1 MHLKSFRSLLTKQ
14 TNVRRNLPFKAL
26 KIISIISL
34 TFLLLISL
42 SGKSDI
48 YALPRGSGGHSL
60 GGVGGSIGGGSAGPI
75 SGNQPNIIGGGP
87 RSGLNPNTNCIGTGT
102 GTGILVP
109 SATNCANPNVIHPA
123 NAPNTAVVQPSNCNA
138 PTSVHTNTPNNI
150 VVHPSTINCANPNVI
165 HPANAPNTA
174 VVQPSNCNIPTSVHH
189 TNAPSTV
196 VVHPTNCPPPTSGS
210 SNSLTVNN
218 VQSSSSSGSTTSTQ
232 SATIPVANAGPNQKV
247 HSSDQVTLDGS
258 KSYDPNGHS
267 LTFSWLQ
274 LAGGPVVT
282 LSSDNK
288 AKPTFTAPLVKDTT
302 NLTFQ
307 LLVNNGNA
315 ESNPSFV
322 SVTITP

>member
-1 MHLKSFRSLLTKQ
+1 MLYQGVAVVIHLVVLGA
-14 TNVRRNLPFKAL
+14 AL
-26 KIISIISL
+26 
-34 TFLLLISL
+34 
-42 SGKSDI
+42 
-48 YALPRGSGGHSL
+48 AA
-60 GGVGGSIGGGSAGPI
+60 GVLVLFP
-75 SGNQPNIIGGGP
+75 NQPNIIGGGP

-109 SATNCANPNVIHPA
+109 SAT
-123 NAPNTAVVQPSNCNA
+123 
-138 PTSVHTNTPNNI
+138 
-150 VVHPSTINCANPNVI
+150 NCANPNVI

-218 VQSSSSSGSTTSTQ
+218 VQSSGSSGSTTSTQ
-232 SATIPVANAGPNQKV
+232 STAIPVANAGPNQKV

-267 LTFSWLQ
+267 LAFSWLQ

-282 LSSDNK
+282 LSNDNT

>member
-1 MHLKSFRSLLTKQ
+1 MHLKSFRSLLKKQ
-14 TNVRRNLPFKAL
+14 TNVRRNLPFKSL

-34 TFLLLISL
+34 TFLLLISIP
-42 SGKSDI
+42 GKSDI
-48 YALPRGSGGHSL
+48 YALPRGGGGHSL
-60 GGVGGSIGGGSAGPI
+60 GAVGGGIGGGSGGPI
-75 SGNQPNIIGGGP
+75 SGSQPNSIGGGP
-87 RSGLNPNTNCIGTGT
+87 RSGLNPNTNCIGT

-123 NAPNTAVVQPSNCNA
+123 NAPNTAVVQPSNCN
-138 PTSVHTNTPNNI
+138 V
-150 VVHPSTINCANPNVI
+150 
-165 HPANAPNTA
+165 
-174 VVQPSNCNIPTSVHH
+174 PTSVHH

-196 VVHPTNCPPPTSGS
+196 VVHPTNCPPPSSGS

-258 KSYDPNGHS
+258 KSYDPNSHS

-282 LSSDNK
+282 LSNDNK
-288 AKPTFTAPLVKDTT
+288 ARPTFTAPLVKDTT

-315 ESNPSFV
+315 ESNPSLV

>member
-1 MHLKSFRSLLTKQ
+1 MYLKSFRSLLTKQ
-14 TNVRRNLPFKAL
+14 TNAQRNLLFKSL
-26 KIISIISL
+26 KIISIKSL
-34 TFLLLISL
+34 TFLLLISIP
-42 SGKSDI
+42 GKSDI
-48 YALPRGSGGHSL
+48 YALPRGGGGHSL
-60 GGVGGSIGGGSAGPI
+60 GGVGGGIGGGIGGGSAGPI
-75 SGNQPNIIGGGP
+75 SGNQPNGIGGGP
-87 RSGLNPNTNCIGTGT
+87 RSPPPL
-102 GTGILVP
+102 P
-109 SATNCANPNVIHPA
+109 SATNCANPNVIRPA
-123 NAPNTAVVQPSNCNA
+123 NAPNTAVVQPSNCNI
-138 PTSVHTNTPNNI
+138 PNSVHTNTPNNI

-282 LSSDNK
+282 LSNDNK
-288 AKPTFTAPLVKDTT
+288 AKPTFTAPLVTNTT

-315 ESNPSFV
+315 ESNPSLV

>member
-1 MHLKSFRSLLTKQ
+1 MHLKSFRSLLKKQ
-14 TNVRRNLPFKAL
+14 TNVTRTLPFKSL

-34 TFLLLISL
+34 TFLLLISIP
-42 SGKSDI
+42 GKSDI
-48 YALPRGSGGHSL
+48 YALPGGGGHSL
-60 GGVGGSIGGGSAGPI
+60 GAVGGGIGSGSGGPI
-75 SGNQPNIIGGGP
+75 SGNQPNSIGGGP
-87 RSGLNPNTNCIGTGT
+87 RSGLNPNTNCIDT

-123 NAPNTAVVQPSNCNA
+123 NAPNTAVVQPSNCNV

-150 VVHPSTINCANPNVI
+150 VVHPSAINCANPNVI

-282 LSSDNK
+282 LSNDNK

-315 ESNPSFV
+315 ESNPSFI

>member
-1 MHLKSFRSLLTKQ
+1 M
-14 TNVRRNLPFKAL
+14 
-26 KIISIISL
+26 ISIP
-34 TFLLLISL
+34 
-42 SGKSDI
+42 GKSDI
-48 YALPRGSGGHSL
+48 YALSKGGGGHSL
-60 GGVGGSIGGGSAGPI
+60 GAAGGGIGGGSGGPI
-75 SGNQPNIIGGGP
+75 AGNQPNSIGGGP
-87 RSGLNPNTNCIGTGT
+87 RSGLNPNTNCMGT

-109 SATNCANPNVIHPA
+109 SATNCASPNVTHPP
-123 NAPNTAVVQPSNCNA
+123 NAPNTAVVQPSNCN
-138 PTSVHTNTPNNI
+138 T
-150 VVHPSTINCANPNVI
+150 
-165 HPANAPNTA
+165 
-174 VVQPSNCNIPTSVHH
+174 PTSVHH
-189 TNAPSTV
+189 TNTPSTV
-196 VVHPTNCPPPTSGS
+196 VVHPSNCPPQGSSS

-274 LAGGPVVT
+274 IGGGPVVT

-307 LLVNNGNA
+307 LIVNNGNA
-315 ESNPSFV
+315 ESSPSYV
-322 SVTITP
+322 SITVTP

>member
-1 MHLKSFRSLLTKQ
+1 MHLRMHLRSFRSFLTKQ
-14 TNVRRNLPFKAL
+14 TYVQRNLPFKSL

-34 TFLLLISL
+34 TFLLLISIP
-42 SGKSDI
+42 GKSDI
-48 YALPRGSGGHSL
+48 YALSKGGGSGGHSL
-60 GGVGGSIGGGSAGPI
+60 GAAGGGIGGSSGGPI
-75 SGNQPNIIGGGP
+75 SGNQPNSIGGGP
-87 RSGLNPNTNCIGTGT
+87 RSGLNPNKNCMGT

-109 SATNCANPNVIHPA
+109 SATNCASPNAIHPA
-123 NAPNTAVVQPSNCNA
+123 NAPNTAVVQPSNCN
-138 PTSVHTNTPNNI
+138 V
-150 VVHPSTINCANPNVI
+150 
-165 HPANAPNTA
+165 
-174 VVQPSNCNIPTSVHH
+174 PTSVHH
-189 TNAPSTV
+189 TNTPSTV
-196 VVHPTNCPPPTSGS
+196 VVHPSNCPPPSSGS

-218 VQSSSSSGSTTSTQ
+218 VQSSSSSGGTTSTQ
-232 SATIPVANAGPNQKV
+232 STTIPVANAGPNQNV

-288 AKPTFTAPLVKDTT
+288 AKPTFTAPFVKDTT

-307 LLVNNGNA
+307 LIVNNGNA
-315 ESNPSFV
+315 ESNPSLV